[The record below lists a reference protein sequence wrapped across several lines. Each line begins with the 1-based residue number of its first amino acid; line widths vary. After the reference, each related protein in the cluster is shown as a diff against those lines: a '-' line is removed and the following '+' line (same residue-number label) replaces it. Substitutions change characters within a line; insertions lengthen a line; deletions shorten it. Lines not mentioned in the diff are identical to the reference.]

1 MKLSITKMSD
11 YASGI
16 IKKSKN
22 GAVHSVYR
30 KTINLSL
37 GKELIALQAKNSPL
51 SPISLV
57 TELSAHDMELLSI
70 KAGTPVRLS
79 ASQIEIC
86 SPDKSCVISCAGAD
100 RHNLLLRPV
109 DAAQTGE
116 VRLYLAESINV
127 VLSGTKTG
135 GFDSIFYGEP
145 ERELSLILL
154 TAKKIIRECEEL
166 YRQQK
171 YQKAASRL
179 TSLIGL
185 GGGLTPGG
193 DDFLCGVLAGL
204 TLTGQENHE
213 FCRALR
219 EGINS
224 RLSDTVDISAAF
236 LSCALKGQYSLAVNT
251 LRHKPAPGEILS
263 MFSKIGHSSGID
275 TLCGV
280 LYALK
285 L

>member
-1 MKLSITKMSD
+1 MKLSITQMSD
-11 YASGI
+11 YAAGI
-16 IKKSKN
+16 LKKSKN

-70 KAGTPVRLS
+70 KAGNPVRLS
-79 ASQIEIC
+79 VSQIEIC
-86 SPDKSCVISCAGAD
+86 STDKSCVISYAGAD

-116 VRLYLAESINV
+116 FRLYLAGSLNV

-154 TAKKIIRECEEL
+154 TAKKLSGNVKICTVSKNIRKP
-166 YRQQK
+166 Q
-171 YQKAASRL
+171 AAL
-179 TSLIGL
+179 PL
-185 GGGLTPGG
+185 
-193 DDFLCGVLAGL
+193 
-204 TLTGQENHE
+204 
-213 FCRALR
+213 
-219 EGINS
+219 
-224 RLSDTVDISAAF
+224 
-236 LSCALKGQYSLAVNT
+236 
-251 LRHKPAPGEILS
+251 
-263 MFSKIGHSSGID
+263 
-275 TLCGV
+275 
-280 LYALK
+280 
-285 L
+285 